1 MIKSDLLSETI
12 KNLPNNPGIYKY
24 FNQDDEIIYI
34 GKAKNLKNRVS
45 SYFNKQQYE
54 NYKTKKLVENIFRIE
69 FALVDT
75 EMDALL
81 LENLL
86 IKQHKPKYNIN
97 LKDDKSYPFI
107 KISKER
113 FPKIYATRQH
123 IKDGSDYFGPF
134 ASLKLMNTLLDL
146 VKTLYPIRNCNLLL
160 SEQNIKAQKYKI
172 CLEYQIGNCKGP
184 CEGFQTEEAYM
195 QSITAIKNILKGNI
209 SEVINHLKAEMQSA
223 SADMRFE
230 EAHIY
235 KQKIEQLHEY
245 QSKSTVVSQS
255 VHNVDIFSIA
265 DEENFAFVNFLR
277 VMNGMIIQTQTL
289 ELRKKLNET
298 KEELLLEAIGEIWNR
313 YGNTTKEIVLPFSV
327 ELESTDK
334 LIVTIPQAG
343 DKKKLLDLSLKNV
356 FYFKKEKLL
365 QYEKLNPEIRV
376 DRLMEQM
383 QKDLRL
389 PKQPRRID
397 CFDNSNFQGSFPV
410 SAMVC
415 FIDGKAAKN
424 EYRHYKVKTV
434 EGPNDFDT
442 MKEVILRRYSR
453 VIEEGIPYPDL
464 IIVDGGK
471 GQLSS
476 AIESLQLLGLFGK
489 IPIMGIAK
497 RLEELYM
504 PGDDIPLYIDKKSET
519 LKVIQQLRDEAHR
532 FGITHHRKLRDKNT
546 LRTGLEDIENIGQV
560 TAEKLLKHFKS
571 VKKIKVATIE
581 QLVGVIGKDKGHTV
595 YNFYHKDI

>member
-184 CEGFQTEEAYM
+184 CEGFQTEKAYM

>member
-1 MIKSDLLSETI
+1 VIKSDLLSETI